1 MTLLHSS
8 RLRPLRLYPRSTAN
22 GMIGSWMICASW
34 WLTGQRTNHLIS
46 FRSTSHSAVPRQR
59 VTSQSRFSVLSARC
73 QRSLPL
79 PAFIRSSLFLIS
91 ATMAEQQQ
99 FYLLLSNLMSP
110 DNTVRKQSEVRKS
123 RRDRVVWLY
132 VGKSNAV
139 SARRFSAGRSAS
151 LWPSTRVKRALLL
164 CGSESLQRVDSL
176 QRVLWFLF
184 CFFYLISIC
193 LVRLRFKCKFETV

>member
-79 PAFIRSSLFLIS
+79 PAFIRSSLFLS
-91 ATMAEQQQ
+91 PAAMAEQQQ

-110 DNTVRKQSEVRKS
+110 DNTVRKQSEVWES
-123 RRDRVVWLY
+123 GRDRFVWMFNA
-132 VGKSNAV
+132 KSNILI
-139 SARRFSAGRSAS
+139 SCLARSFSAGRSAS
-151 LWPSTRVKRALLL
+151 LWPSTCVERALLL
-164 CGSESLQRVDSL
+164 CGFESFQRVDSGNKFL
-176 QRVLWFLF
+176 PSFESACRV
-184 CFFYLISIC
+184 
-193 LVRLRFKCKFETV
+193 VRRMTL